1 MASQQRSALI
11 VGAGIAG
18 LATARAL
25 QRTGWK
31 VHVVERSGTLQ
42 PMGTG
47 LTIWANGARA
57 LERLGLLSAFQDA
70 SLPVS
75 GSSHDQFG
83 NVLASF
89 SSDDMRHR
97 YGHPLRAIHRSE
109 LTALLNDSLYVNTVH
124 LGLQAVKFRRDPH
137 GGTVMLN
144 NGGRM
149 HADLVIG
156 ADGLRSLVRND
167 LVGDGA
173 PRSSGITAMRAVC
186 PIGDLDPG
194 WLPWGESWG
203 NGEVFGMV
211 PLPGGQIYWYA
222 TMPNEALAQE
232 DDVLW
237 RTLALQRFDL
247 WHPAIRAVIRATKS
261 QDIMAH
267 ELFDRKPALAWSG
280 NHATLVG
287 DAAHP
292 MLPFLGQGVGQALE
306 DAVALADALAADWN
320 ITTALRSYE
329 QARAPHTAKVV
340 KGSRKMAN
348 MAREQKPWKQKLQR
362 SLISMLPQA
371 MVYRQLDD
379 VVGRVDG

>member
-1 MASQQRSALI
+1 MGSQQRSALI

-25 QRTGWK
+25 QNTGWK
-31 VHVVERSGTLQ
+31 VHVIERSGTLQ

-57 LERLGLLSAFQDA
+57 MERLGVLGAFQEA
-70 SLPVS
+70 SLPIG

-83 NVLASF
+83 NVLATF
-89 SSDDMRHR
+89 SSDDLRHR
-97 YGHPLRAIHRSE
+97 YGHPLRSIHRSD
-109 LTALLNDSLYVNTVH
+109 LTALLNDALHVNTVH

-137 GGTVMLN
+137 GASVTLN
-144 NGGRM
+144 NGGSM

-156 ADGLRSLVRND
+156 ADGLRSLVRRD

-186 PIGDLDPG
+186 PLGDLDPD

-203 NGEVFGMV
+203 NGEVFGMA
-211 PLPGGQIYWYA
+211 PLPGGLVYWYA
-222 TMPNEALAQE
+222 TMPSQALVQD

-237 RTLALQRFDL
+237 RTLALQRFEG
-247 WHPAIRAVIRATKS
+247 WHPAVRAVIRATKS

-267 ELFDRKPALAWSG
+267 ELFDRKPAPVWSG
-280 NHATLVG
+280 SHATLVG

-292 MLPFLGQGVGQALE
+292 MLPFLGQGAGQALE

-329 QARAPHTAKVV
+329 RLRAPETAKVV
-340 KGSRKMAN
+340 DQSRRMAK
-348 MAREQKPWKQKLQR
+348 MAREQKPWKQKLQLSLMKMMPQ
-362 SLISMLPQA
+362 SLIFK
-371 MVYRQLDD
+371 QLDD